1 MELGAFW
8 GSCTLHH
15 VPDAVTKGCYGVC
28 LSHYSTSWLPH
39 FAHRVPLASICS
51 HYMYLK
57 FVVLEF
63 DLTLYVG
70 YHACTHFGLQMA
82 VVKGKTNATVRR
94 VKWSQHSKPDHF
106 PIGTFEYGT
115 YSTCIHTYKYCF
127 WCAFSLCCVAIWSCY
142 CKRWSWA
149 HQNGA
154 RREEEDTSSRD
165 TAPSTGKYCY

>member
-94 VKWSQHSKPDHF
+94 VKWSLPYRHIWIWYLQHM
-106 PIGTFEYGT
+106 
-115 YSTCIHTYKYCF
+115 YSHLQVLFLMCL
-127 WCAFSLCCVAIWSCY
+127 FSLLCSNMKLLLQTLKLSASERSK
-142 CKRWSWA
+142 KRRGR
-149 HQNGA
+149 H
-154 RREEEDTSSRD
+154 
-165 TAPSTGKYCY
+165 